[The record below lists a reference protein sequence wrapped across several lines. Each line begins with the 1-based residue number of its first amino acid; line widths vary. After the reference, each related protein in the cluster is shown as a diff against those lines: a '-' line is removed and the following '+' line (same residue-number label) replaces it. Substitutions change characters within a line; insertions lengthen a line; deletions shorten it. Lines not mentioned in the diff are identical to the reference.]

1 MTDTPP
7 TGDCTT
13 FDECPIIAI
22 GQNAYVAL
30 ADADKIAATRLFS
43 EPWTNSTARTRERS
57 IITATAVLDRMGWQG
72 RKLAPTQ
79 PLAWPRVA
87 ERAPQGYPLTA
98 DVPEAIKT
106 ASVELAIH
114 LLATGNLG
122 GGPAIMQRMLG
133 DSMEM
138 YYPTVADELPKHVRR
153 LVEPYLRASSAQV
166 AEVRF

>member
-22 GQNAYVAL
+22 GQNAYLAL
-30 ADADKIAATRLFS
+30 ADADTIAATRLFA
-43 EPWTNSTARTRERS
+43 EPWTNSTARTRERA

-72 RKLAPTQ
+72 RRLAPTQ

-87 ERAPQGYPLTA
+87 DRAPLGYPLTT
-98 DVPEAIKT
+98 DIPDAIKT

-114 LLATGNLG
+114 LLATGTLG

-138 YYPTVADELPKHVRR
+138 FYPTVADELPKHVRR
-153 LVEPYLRASSAQV
+153 LVEPYLRASSAHV